1 MNKTTSQNGINL
13 IKKYEGCRLTAYKC
27 PAGIW
32 TIGYGHTGGVKRG
45 MTITQSQADNYLK
58 QDLKRFETSVN
69 TLIKVELNQ
78 NQFDALVSFTY
89 NCGPGNLQTLIKNR
103 TLTQIADALLLYN
116 KGGAKVLAG
125 LTKRRNDERTLF
137 LKGCTTVTTRY
148 KVTATVLNVRAG
160 AGTKYNVVKTLKQ
173 NTIIQLTTTSN
184 GWGKLSDGSGWV
196 SMSYLTKI

>member
-27 PAGIW
+27 PAGRW
-32 TIGYGHTGGVKRG
+32 TIGYGHTGGVKQG
-45 MTITQSQADNYLK
+45 MTITQAQADNYLK

-116 KGGAKVLAG
+116 KGGVKVLAG

-137 LKGCTTVTTRY
+137 LKGCATTTRY